1 MLTKLTHL
9 LNPPDHSLA
18 PAAHVVTRLP
28 FGLYGFYGL
37 FGLYGFYGLYGLNA
51 FYGKCIPLL
60 LSTSIYS
67 LYVGDK
73 A

>member
-37 FGLYGFYGLYGLNA
+37 FGLNAFYGLYGLYGLYGDLDDETIQMNSFA
-51 FYGKCIPLL
+51 AINFY
-60 LSTSIYS
+60 
-67 LYVGDK
+67 
-73 A
+73 